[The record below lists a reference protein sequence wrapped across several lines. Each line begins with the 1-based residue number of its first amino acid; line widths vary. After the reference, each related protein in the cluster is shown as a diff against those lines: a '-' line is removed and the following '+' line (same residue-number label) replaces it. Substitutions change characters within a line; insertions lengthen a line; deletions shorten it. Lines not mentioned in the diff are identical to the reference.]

1 MYNTTELKDLLK
13 NIITRYNLDDYQLQ
27 LDKIINEDGIKIGF
41 LGAFSSGKTSL
52 LNSIFENLN
61 LPVDPAPTT
70 KSLCFITPKKGIAQN
85 EYYRD
90 NGTGLEPISI
100 MDFNDIVDGTV
111 DATAVISTPT
121 SDILPLGTIFVD
133 TPGFDS
139 IGAEVDITTAFL
151 NKVDA
156 AIFCINGTNG
166 TLAHNQIEFLQRP
179 DVKRMADYM
188 VFVVTRKDH
197 LKQQEELLQKEFQK
211 VLSNTDGYSGIDW
224 SNRILFVDAKHE
236 QNAEQVYSF
245 VKKHILDK
253 QAALRDA
260 RNKENLVIFANR
272 LKDVLQEK
280 LDNMK
285 LDESD
290 IDQKK
295 KKLEEE
301 SRSIEKEIERV
312 NIRLENFKIEI
323 QNEILSQMLSFEGA
337 ISSSEGTALTN
348 NIDSMLASVR
358 DLISSKVKTILP
370 DFDMPVSIIGPAS
383 LTASLNNI
391 DRVKDFGVT
400 IATTAVTAWILPG
413 AGLAG
418 NAAEG
423 AGAAVAKTAASQAAK
438 STAVTVAK
446 KSIGATI
453 LGSLG
458 TIIKEANPLEHVG
471 SFIATKVKSSTFQ
484 DLARSS
490 AMSIAH
496 NTMYSLG
503 AAYNEEIVEPLLANK
518 REALRSID
526 DLRTKRQEK
535 YSQFKND
542 QDQLMNDIDNLWK
555 VQA

>member
-13 NIITRYNLDDYQLQ
+13 NIITRYNLDDCQLQ

-111 DATAVISTPT
+111 DATAVITTPA

-166 TLAHNQIEFLQRP
+166 TLMHNQIEFLQRP

-188 VFVVTRKDH
+188 VFIITHKDR
-197 LKQQEELLQKEFQK
+197 LEQQENLLQKEFLK
-211 VLSNTDGYSGIDW
+211 VLSNIDGYSGIDW
-224 SNRILFVDAKHE
+224 ANRILFVDAKHE
-236 QNAEQVYSF
+236 QNTEQVYSF
-245 VKKHILDK
+245 VKKHILNK

-260 RNKENLVIFANR
+260 RSKANLVIFANR

-312 NIRLENFKIEI
+312 NIRLENFRGEI

-370 DFDMPVSIIGPAS
+370 DFDMPVSIIGSAS

-423 AGAAVAKTAASQAAK
+423 AGAAVAKTAASQVAK

-453 LGSLG
+453 LGTLG